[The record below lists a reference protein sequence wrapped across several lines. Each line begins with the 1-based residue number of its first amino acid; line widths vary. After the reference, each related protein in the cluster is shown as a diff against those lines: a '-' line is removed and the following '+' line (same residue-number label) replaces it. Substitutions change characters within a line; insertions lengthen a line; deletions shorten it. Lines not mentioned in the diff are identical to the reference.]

1 MSPQV
6 ITETGYTK
14 FNLSYPLAADNST
27 PAAGLNGANEVTTP
41 SPHH

>member
-6 ITETGYTK
+6 ITEMGYTK

-27 PAAGLNGANEVTTP
+27 PTANLNKGDEVT
-41 SPHH
+41 SLGFHN